1 MDDLYREG
9 RFFRTEKQG
18 RIISGVLVVGWHGI
32 RKQENLHAGRL
43 CDREFLSFTGI
54 KRYFLARNRLQSG
67 TPMTP
72 TALTPSEHIPTLTD
86 LELECPPLP
95 QTLLEAILLMERPEP
110 PEPEEV
116 EAMLQHDPAAVA
128 RLLRVAN
135 SAYYGLRGRI
145 GDVRHAIVVLG
156 PPAVVGMVMSMG
168 MLSMKS
174 AFDART
180 AAPFLN
186 LVRHCA
192 ATAYLA
198 RLLIQRAPR
207 PGDWRPESAYTA
219 GLLHDF
225 AKLLLLYNKPD
236 AALAAFQ
243 PGAGP
248 RTPEEQEAVFGY
260 SLEVITQALALHM
273 KLPEP
278 LFRAL
283 MDLYG
288 EGRGD
293 GVAATPGALLRVASL
308 GATWLDYGFD
318 EPLRR
323 EEEPLDAD

>member
-1 MDDLYREG
+1 
-9 RFFRTEKQG
+9 
-18 RIISGVLVVGWHGI
+18 
-32 RKQENLHAGRL
+32 
-43 CDREFLSFTGI
+43 
-54 KRYFLARNRLQSG
+54 
-67 TPMTP
+67 MTL
-72 TALTPSEHIPTLTD
+72 TSLTPSEHIPTLTD

-95 QTLLEAILLMERPEP
+95 QTLLEAIQLMERPEP
-110 PEPEEV
+110 PEPDEV
-116 EAMLQHDPAAVA
+116 EAMLRHDPAAVV

-156 PPAVVGMVMSMG
+156 PPAVVGMIMSMG

-198 RLLIQRAPR
+198 RLLIQQAPR
-207 PGDWRPESAYTA
+207 RGDWRPESAYTV

-225 AKLLLLYNKPD
+225 GKILLLYNKPD
-236 AALAAFQ
+236 QALAAFQ
-243 PGAGP
+243 PGRGP
-248 RTPEEQEAVFGY
+248 RTPEEEEAVFGY
-260 SLEVITQALALHM
+260 SLQTITQALALHM

-308 GATWLDYGFD
+308 GATWLDYSFD
-318 EPLRR
+318 EAIRR
-323 EEEPLDAD
+323 EDEPLDADWELTAQLFNYSNAEAVWQTIAQAREILKNYVDAYF

>member
-1 MDDLYREG
+1 M
-9 RFFRTEKQG
+9 
-18 RIISGVLVVGWHGI
+18 ISSMG
-32 RKQENLHAGRL
+32 
-43 CDREFLSFTGI
+43 
-54 KRYFLARNRLQSG
+54 
-67 TPMTP
+67 
-72 TALTPSEHIPTLTD
+72 TPSEHIPTLTN

-95 QTLLEAILLMERPEP
+95 QTLLEAIQLMERPEP
-110 PEPEEV
+110 PDPEEV
-116 EAMLQHDPAAVA
+116 ESMLQHDPAAVA

-145 GDVRHAIVVLG
+145 GEVHHAIIVLG
-156 PPAVVGMVMSMG
+156 PTAAVGMVMSMG

-180 AAPFLN
+180 AVLFLN

-198 RLLIQRAPR
+198 RLLIQKAPR
-207 PGDWRPESAYTA
+207 SGDWRPASAYTA

-248 RTPEEQEAVFGY
+248 RTPEDEETVFGY
-260 SLEVITQALALHM
+260 SLQTITQALALHM

-288 EGRGD
+288 EGHGD
-293 GVAATPGALLRVASL
+293 GVAAIPGALLRVASL

-318 EPLRR
+318 EPLRNK
-323 EEEPLDAD
+323 EEPLGADWELTARLFGYPDAEAVWQTVEAARKILHDYVDAHF

>member
-1 MDDLYREG
+1 MTG
-9 RFFRTEKQG
+9 VFFKFHR
-18 RIISGVLVVGWHGI
+18 
-32 RKQENLHAGRL
+32 
-43 CDREFLSFTGI
+43 I

-67 TPMTP
+67 TTMTP

-86 LELECPPLP
+86 LDLECPPLP
-95 QTLLEAILLMERPEP
+95 QTLLEAIQLMERPEP

-116 EAMLQHDPAAVA
+116 EALLQHDPAAVA

-207 PGDWRPESAYTA
+207 PATGGRSRPTRPDCCTTLPNFCCFTTSPTRHWPPSSRAPVRVRPKNRRPSLATAWR
-219 GLLHDF
+219 
-225 AKLLLLYNKPD
+225 
-236 AALAAFQ
+236 
-243 PGAGP
+243 
-248 RTPEEQEAVFGY
+248 
-260 SLEVITQALALHM
+260 
-273 KLPEP
+273 
-278 LFRAL
+278 
-283 MDLYG
+283 
-288 EGRGD
+288 
-293 GVAATPGALLRVASL
+293 
-308 GATWLDYGFD
+308 
-318 EPLRR
+318 
-323 EEEPLDAD
+323 